1 MNTPDA
7 PPRSWR
13 SQFGRFLLVG
23 MVVAAIDFAT
33 FLLLVWLQVSPILA
47 NVVAMAAG
55 FGAGLFGHHHFT
67 FSTPET
73 LAWPV
78 AVRYA
83 LGFGFNLLLGT
94 ATLELL
100 MRFGASALVAKLFA
114 MGVVVVSNF
123 VLSRQFVFRR
133 R

>member
-1 MNTPDA
+1 MRAPDA
-7 PPRSWR
+7 PPRNWR
-13 SQFGRFLLVG
+13 TQFGRFLLVG

-33 FLLLVWLQVSPILA
+33 FLLLLWLQLSP
-47 NVVAMAAG
+47 VVANAIGMAAG
-55 FGAGLFGHHHFT
+55 FCAGLFGHHYFT
-67 FSTPET
+67 FSTDRT

-78 AVRYA
+78 AMRYA
-83 LGFGFNLLLGT
+83 VGFGFNLLLGSV
-94 ATLELL
+94 TLELL

-123 VLSRQFVFRR
+123 LLSRQFVFRR